1 MSEQRHDAHI
11 GQVDVDVAN
20 SMMECLCPNES
31 VFDFFLGVS
40 QQYLMSVEC
49 LTRVGSIR

>member
-31 VFDFFLGVS
+31 VFDFRSSATVLDVS
-40 QQYLMSVEC
+40 
-49 LTRVGSIR
+49 